1 MSKQT
6 CQTDAALLGATRQ
19 ATPEDLTSYRAD
31 KSEARQRQVQYIEIY
46 WALKVTALCSLLRGP
61 TWKSSLSMTV
71 SELLC
76 RVSLVRLDMSLNNPA
91 GKLSR

>member
-1 MSKQT
+1 MLDFFFFFAGLRLSFHVPKQFFECT
-6 CQTDAALLGATRQ
+6 KYNA
-19 ATPEDLTSYRAD
+19 
-31 KSEARQRQVQYIEIY
+31 VQCP
-46 WALKVTALCSLLRGP
+46 VP
-61 TWKSSLSMTV
+61 TWKSSLSITV